1 MKEAGIEV
9 IHLST
14 CMKKMCP
21 RYDEHLKV
29 LSKDFEVVGYTHD

>member
-21 RYDEHLKV
+21 RYDEHLKA